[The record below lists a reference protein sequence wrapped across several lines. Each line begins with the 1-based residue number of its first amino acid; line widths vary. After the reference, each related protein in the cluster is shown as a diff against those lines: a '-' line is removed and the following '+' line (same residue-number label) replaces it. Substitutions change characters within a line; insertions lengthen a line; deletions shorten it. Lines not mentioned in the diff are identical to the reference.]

1 MFIIKAV
8 QLLAGLVFMI
18 TAGKQPPPE
27 PVALPSLDELLSY
40 ECARSISTMVQPSAQ
55 TGPVFSDGV
64 ITLTSI
70 EARDASVILILNA
83 GAGTYA
89 VSLEH
94 EGVNRLRFY
103 LPTHLAGGPRPFYL
117 SYMPPERGYPAR
129 VLELSMNR
137 PPNGRDDLDYTA
149 VAVSRADK
157 MLEHYDYAIFATVGN
172 MLNALTEGRVARNEF
187 ERQKPEHCEQ
197 ISRSMP
203 ALARTIRR
211 ELDVVEM
218 IVMGPKPAAKKDSDV
233 ALSNTSRMP
242 ASTDARRL

>member
-8 QLLAGLVFMI
+8 QLLAGLVFMM
-18 TAGKQPPPE
+18 TASKQPIPE
-27 PVALPSLDELLSY
+27 QAALPSLDELLSY
-40 ECARSISTMVQPSAQ
+40 ECARSISTMVRASAQ
-55 TGPVFSDGV
+55 TGPVFSDGL
-64 ITLTSI
+64 ITLTAV
-70 EARDASVILILNA
+70 EARDSSLILILNA

-89 VSLEH
+89 VPLEH

-103 LPTHLAGGPRPFYL
+103 LPTHLAGGARPFYV
-117 SYMPPERGYPAR
+117 SYMPAERGYPAR

-137 PPNGRDDLDYTA
+137 PPNGKDDLDYTA

-172 MLNALTEGRVARNEF
+172 MLNALTEGRVTRGEF
-187 ERQKPEHCEQ
+187 ERQKPENCEH
-197 ISRSMP
+197 ISRTSP

-218 IVMGPKPAAKKDSDV
+218 MVVGPKPAPKSDV
-233 ALSNTSRMP
+233 ALSTSDRMP
-242 ASTDARRL
+242 ASADARRL